1 MGGLIARVSW
11 TRMNVIGK
19 KNFVIIIGICWLIT
33 ACASL
38 NSLQDI
44 ADPLESGLF
53 DIGDS

>member
-38 NSLQDI
+38 NSLRNI
-44 ADPLESGLF
+44 ADHLGSSLF